1 MESSYGDL
9 PGMEGAAKLQ
19 DARAEKGEKRVA
31 LRDIS
36 KESNVLRDTPRL
48 VGAKGENANATRSI
62 ARLKKGVSVSHCD
75 SGSSRNSSFISAT
88 IKPSVI
94 VSSDASSLPQ
104 NSVPKPAFVACL
116 APCTTLKS
124 PNFSVDSVSSMSTCN
139 SIRSPEFEYIDNRD
153 SLAMTLESRENENRS
168 ISENVA
174 IEESKLKS
182 NGSMLMGADI
192 VDVDTNNDPQF
203 CSALACDIYQ
213 NLRNAETKKRP
224 SIDFMETI
232 QKDINANM
240 RSILIEW
247 LVEIAEEY
255 RMVPDT
261 LYLTVNYIDRYLS
274 GNEINRQELQLL
286 GAACMLIA
294 AKYEEACAPEGED
307 LCYMTDNT
315 YSIDELLQMEF
326 KVLTYLKFEM
336 TVPTAKCFLRRF
348 VRAAQ
353 GSDELPTLQLE
364 FLASYVAELSLLEYS
379 MLRYAPSLV
388 AASAVFLA
396 RFILQPTKTPWN
408 ATLSHYTLY
417 KPSELSDCIKAL
429 HGLLCT
435 SAGNGLPAIREKYSQ
450 HKYKFVAKKY
460 CPASIP
466 SEFFQDNTK
475 VWKCDLQQRFS
486 PVILQKLEIR
496 LPCFIRILKP
506 NRVSASNS
514 GLLRGKDSNLQ
525 RAMAQKGEESYRDVE
540 KGPQDTHSSGG
551 DQHGFG
557 FSDAEGHSWP
567 SPNGAK
573 CGSSARGGCR
583 LSSASG
589 SEIDGLREPC
599 RKSCVSGLET
609 SLDDDPEAKEDVDK
623 GERDCRICHLSLEK
637 AAPESGVAIVLGC
650 SCKDD
655 LGAAHKQCAET
666 WFKIKG
672 NKTCEICGSTAQ
684 NVNGVSETEVAEQ
697 LTEASSSTPQTTLP
711 LETQGFWQ
719 GHRFL
724 KFLLACLVLTFVV
737 SWLFHFNMPG

>member
-1 MESSYGDL
+1 
-9 PGMEGAAKLQ
+9 MEGAAKLQ

-475 VWKCDLQQRFS
+475 VWK
-486 PVILQKLEIR
+486 
-496 LPCFIRILKP
+496 
-506 NRVSASNS
+506 
-514 GLLRGKDSNLQ
+514 
-525 RAMAQKGEESYRDVE
+525 
-540 KGPQDTHSSGG
+540 
-551 DQHGFG
+551 
-557 FSDAEGHSWP
+557 
-567 SPNGAK
+567 
-573 CGSSARGGCR
+573 
-583 LSSASG
+583 
-589 SEIDGLREPC
+589 
-599 RKSCVSGLET
+599 
-609 SLDDDPEAKEDVDK
+609 
-623 GERDCRICHLSLEK
+623 
-637 AAPESGVAIVLGC
+637 
-650 SCKDD
+650 
-655 LGAAHKQCAET
+655 
-666 WFKIKG
+666 
-672 NKTCEICGSTAQ
+672 
-684 NVNGVSETEVAEQ
+684 
-697 LTEASSSTPQTTLP
+697 
-711 LETQGFWQ
+711 
-719 GHRFL
+719 
-724 KFLLACLVLTFVV
+724 
-737 SWLFHFNMPG
+737 